1 MSVIKNLYYSSV
13 GKKYIMAIS
22 GLCLLVFVVGHCL
35 GNLQIFLGK
44 EVINRYAHF
53 LQSSKE
59 VLWPVRIFLFTMLA
73 LHLWT
78 SIRLWFENRAAR
90 PIGYFGNSTPMGST
104 FASRNMMFMGIVL
117 GCFLVYHILH
127 YTVQVS
133 DINLIGKDFSGA
145 EFQIKDQKDVY
156 KMVINGFSHPLVSLF
171 YVLGVGGLCFH
182 ISHGAHSLFQ
192 SIGINSQY
200 YRRILE
206 KAATVLAIILF
217 IGYVSIPVSV
227 LTGILK

>member
-1 MSVIKNLYYSSV
+1 MSVIKNLFYSSV

-22 GLCLLVFVVGHCL
+22 GMFLLAFVVGHCL
-35 GNLQIFLGK
+35 GNLQIFMGR
-44 EVINRYAHF
+44 ETINRYAHF
-53 LQSSKE
+53 LQSNKE
-59 VLWPVRIFLFTMLA
+59 MLWPVRIFLFTMLV

-90 PIGYFGNSTPMGST
+90 PVGYFGNPTPMASS
-104 FASRNMMFMGIVL
+104 FASRNMMIMGIVL

-127 YTVQVS
+127 YTVQVPE
-133 DINLIGKDFSGA
+133 INLIGKDFSGA
-145 EFQIKDQKDVY
+145 EYQIECQRDVY
-156 KMVINGFSHPLVSLF
+156 KMMINGFSHPLVSLF

-192 SIGINSQY
+192 SIGINNKY
-200 YRRILE
+200 YRSILE
-206 KAATVLAIILF
+206 KAAAILAIILF
-217 IGYVSIPVSV
+217 IGYISIPVSV